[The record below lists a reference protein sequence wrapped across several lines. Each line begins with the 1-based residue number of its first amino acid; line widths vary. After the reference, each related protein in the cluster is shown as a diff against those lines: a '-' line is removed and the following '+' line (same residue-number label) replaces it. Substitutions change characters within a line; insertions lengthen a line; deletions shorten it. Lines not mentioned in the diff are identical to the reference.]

1 MEIHSY
7 PSVYN
12 IGHKLIL
19 DIFEDDVLLEE
30 KIDGSQFSM
39 VLDAE
44 GLHMRSKGAEIFA
57 DAPEKMF
64 NKAVENVKNLDL
76 HHGWVYRCE
85 YLQKPKHNTLCY
97 ERVPERNL
105 ILFDINTGDEIYLS
119 YEEKLAE
126 AERLGLEVV
135 PQIWYGKIENAEV
148 FKTMLN
154 RISILGGTDIE
165 GIVVKNYNKFTP
177 DKKAMFGKYVSEKFK
192 EVHGGEW
199 RKNNPTG
206 GDIVND
212 LILRYRTPARWMK
225 AVQHLRDVGT
235 LEQSP
240 RDIGN
245 LIKEIQ
251 EDTKKE
257 CEEEIKKILFDH
269 FWKNISRG
277 ITAGAP
283 EWYKE
288 ELLKLSFEDREE

>member
-19 DIFEDDVLLEE
+19 DIFDDDVLLEE

-39 VLDAE
+39 MLDAE
-44 GLHMRSKGAEIFA
+44 GLHMRSKGAEIFT

-64 NKAVENVKNLDL
+64 NKAVESARNLDL

-97 ERVPERNL
+97 ERVPDKNL
-105 ILFDINTGDEIYLS
+105 ILFDINIGDEIYLS
-119 YEEKLAE
+119 YEEKMAE

-154 RISILGGTDIE
+154 QISILGGTDIE

-212 LILRYRTPARWMK
+212 LILCYRTPARWMK